1 MAYTVNA
8 HDPSRPLDT
17 DPRRQGSEEL
27 RALKLRVNQLQT
39 TLEGADSTN
48 AGAAAAALA
57 AANAAQG
64 SASAAQNSA
73 SAAQNSADAAASAAA
88 AAQGTANSALS
99 SVSNIAFKNVS
110 QLTGS
115 GDWVV
120 PSGVTQVLALIYS
133 GGTASGSKGFY
144 AYYQPNDGSYT
155 YTIDL
160 VQQVIGHYARLIAV
174 TPAQV
179 ISYECGAGDVVR
191 TDYDNINEHSPNILH
206 SVAQATRFG
215 TDYARPDVPDSYQGF
230 AAFDDVYA
238 VPRTQARQVNLRY
251 AVNLAQVSHTGAWY
265 DGEAG
270 RIVLLY

>member
-1 MAYTVNA
+1 MTYIVNA
-8 HDPSRPLDT
+8 TDPSRPLDT
-17 DPRRQGSEEL
+17 DPRKQGAEEL
-27 RALKLRVNQLQT
+27 RALKLRVNQLQSA
-39 TLEGADSTN
+39 LEGADTAN
-48 AGAAAAALA
+48 AGAASAAAGAASAALA

-64 SASAAQNSA
+64 SAN
-73 SAAQNSADAAASAAA
+73 
-88 AAQGTANSALS
+88 AAQGTADAAVSAASAAQGTADSALS
-99 SVSNIAFKNVS
+99 SVSNIAFNNVS

-144 AYYQPNDGSYT
+144 VHYT
-155 YTIDL
+155 DFGYGQYTIDL
-160 VQQVIGHYARLIAV
+160 AQQVVGHYARLIAV

-191 TDYDNINEHSPNILH
+191 TDYANIAGNSPNILQ

-215 TDYARPDVPDSYQGF
+215 TDYARPAVPDSYQVAVGSLGIS
-230 AAFDDVYA
+230 A
-238 VPRTQARQVNLRY
+238 VPRTQARQVTLHPTVY
-251 AVNLAQVSHTGAWY
+251 SVTAIHTGAWY